1 MDSYFAVIEFTGGPG
16 LGCFAGDFLGSWDG
30 FIASYLA
37 VTELTGGPGLSCFAG
52 DFLGSWDG
60 FIASYLAVT
69 ELTGGTGPGCGET
82 LRAVGGEG
90 GLLGAG
96 LLDD

>member
-16 LGCFAGDFLGSWDG
+16 LGCFAGDFLDSWDG

-37 VTELTGGPGLSCFAG
+37 VM
-52 DFLGSWDG
+52 
-60 FIASYLAVT
+60 

-96 LLDD
+96 LPDD